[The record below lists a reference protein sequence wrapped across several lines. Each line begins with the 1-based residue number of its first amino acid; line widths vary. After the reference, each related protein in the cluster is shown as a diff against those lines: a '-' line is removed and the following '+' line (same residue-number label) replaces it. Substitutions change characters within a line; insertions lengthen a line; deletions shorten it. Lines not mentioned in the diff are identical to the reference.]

1 MAKYLVLWEMDETRI
16 PADLKERGAGWKA
29 LLDMVKKDMAE
40 GSMKDWGSFIGE
52 SSGYTIYEGTELE
65 LSIHLQQ
72 YVPYVRF
79 EVRPVVP
86 ASHTEQVIEALL
98 K

>member
-1 MAKYLVLWEMDETRI
+1 MAKYLVLWEIDETRI
-16 PADLKERGAGWKA
+16 PVDPKERGAGWKA

-52 SSGYTIYEGTELE
+52 NSGYTIYEGTEME
-65 LSIHLQQ
+65 LSTHLQQ

-79 EVRPVVP
+79 EVHP
-86 ASHTEQVIEALL
+86 AVSVSHTEQLIEALL